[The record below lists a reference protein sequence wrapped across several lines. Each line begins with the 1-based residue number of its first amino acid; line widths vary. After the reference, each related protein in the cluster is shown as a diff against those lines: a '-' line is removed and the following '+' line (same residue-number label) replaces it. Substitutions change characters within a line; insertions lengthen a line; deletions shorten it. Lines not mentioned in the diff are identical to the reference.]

1 MRVVINIPDE
11 IYEFIKDRGHL
22 PYTVCLAN
30 AIKDGIPYEEHPK
43 GEWIPINSIEDIPK
57 DRMLFVTLDNGYVE
71 TLYYDMTEWSDNE
84 YARHA
89 VAYMDYWEY
98 EPIPYRGDV

>member
-1 MRVVINIPDE
+1 MKLIIEVTE
-11 IYEFIKDRGHL
+11 TIYEMCKEWQE
-22 PYTVCLAN
+22 AN
-30 AIKDGIPYEEHPK
+30 VSNWSENIIANGTPYEERPQGK
-43 GEWIPINSIEDIPK
+43 WIPINSIEDIPK

-89 VAYMDYWEY
+89 VAYMDYWKY
-98 EPIPYRGDV
+98 QPMPYRGDV